1 MELNHPNP
9 ITILIAHEGK
19 RQFMSHKGLTDTGR
33 PLENDFLLPPPHIKH
48 LLEILARH
56 EKISD
61 GVVDTKL
68 G

>member
-1 MELNHPNP
+1 
-9 ITILIAHEGK
+9 
-19 RQFMSHKGLTDTGR
+19 
-33 PLENDFLLPPPHIKH
+33 LENDFLLPPPHIKH